1 MNRCIISAAP
11 AGAYGVTMQSQS
23 LASFKGRQLSQNRP
37 VSITPPW
44 QAVLLLIVLTIG
56 CTIHAFPQAI
66 QPLAQYGNGMFQA
79 AKAWR
84 TAPPANSPEYL
95 GR

>member
-1 MNRCIISAAP
+1 
-11 AGAYGVTMQSQS
+11 MQTQS
-23 LASFKGRQLSQNRP
+23 LASIKGRQLSQRRA
-37 VSITPPW
+37 VSVTPPW

-56 CTIHAFPQAI
+56 CAIHAFPEAI

-79 AKAWR
+79 AKAWK
-84 TAPPANSPEYL
+84 TAPPANSPEYQ